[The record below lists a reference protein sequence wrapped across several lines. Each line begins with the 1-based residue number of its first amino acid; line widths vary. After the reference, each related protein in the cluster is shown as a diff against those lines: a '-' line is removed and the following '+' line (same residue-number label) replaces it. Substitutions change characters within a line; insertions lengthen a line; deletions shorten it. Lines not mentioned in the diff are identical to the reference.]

1 METKRSNHR
10 KGDET
15 PSRAVSRYFAERRC
29 GGTERMSTN
38 PPKDVV
44 EVASHDLFGCPFCG
58 GTPEL
63 VHSDIEIKAG
73 VKAAVECTNPECRTY
88 GPDGHT
94 AEEAARKWNLRTDLF
109 AMEGAKAAVNTLVRE
124 NERLR
129 DLRAKC
135 ENDANIEALK
145 VALLRQDFDTIR
157 SIITKGGTA
166 ADILKFLDTPNA

>member
-1 METKRSNHR
+1 
-10 KGDET
+10 
-15 PSRAVSRYFAERRC
+15 
-29 GGTERMSTN
+29 MSTN

-58 GTPEL
+58 GPPEL

-73 VKAAVECTNPECRTY
+73 VKAAVECTNPDCRTY

-129 DLRAKC
+129 DARAKA
-135 ENDANIEALK
+135 ENGEC
-145 VALLRQDFDTIR
+145 LLELTIGMMEQDIATIR
-157 SIITKGGTA
+157 EIITKGGTA

>member
-1 METKRSNHR
+1 MKHACTLC
-10 KGDET
+10 G
-15 PSRAVSRYFAERRC
+15 SRNWPDPDTDCQLCQGEAEPGPDPDDDR
-29 GGTERMSTN
+29 
-38 PPKDVV
+38 DHD
-44 EVASHDLFGCPFCG
+44 SHDLFGCPFCG

-135 ENDANIEALK
+135 ENDANLEALK
-145 VALLRQDFDTIR
+145 VALLRQEFDMIR

-166 ADILKFLDTPNA
+166 TDILKFLDTPNA

>member
-1 METKRSNHR
+1 
-10 KGDET
+10 
-15 PSRAVSRYFAERRC
+15 
-29 GGTERMSTN
+29 MSTD
-38 PPKDVV
+38 PPKNVA

-58 GTPEL
+58 ATA
-63 VHSDIEIKAG
+63 EIRRAG
-73 VKAAVECTNPECRTY
+73 ISAAVKCTSESCRTY
-88 GPDGHT
+88 GPEGHT

-145 VALLRQDFDTIR
+145 VALLRQEFHMIR

>member
-1 METKRSNHR
+1 
-10 KGDET
+10 
-15 PSRAVSRYFAERRC
+15 
-29 GGTERMSTN
+29 MSTN

-94 AEEAARKWNLRTDLF
+94 AEEAAQKWNLGTDLF

-145 VALLRQDFDTIR
+145 VALLHQDFDTIR